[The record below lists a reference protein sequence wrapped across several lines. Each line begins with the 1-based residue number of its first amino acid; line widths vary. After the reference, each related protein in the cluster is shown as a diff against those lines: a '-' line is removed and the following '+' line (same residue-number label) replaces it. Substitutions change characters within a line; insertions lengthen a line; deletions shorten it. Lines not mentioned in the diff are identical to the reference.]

1 MPVACL
7 ADRGVIKVSG
17 EEAKGFLD
25 GLLTCD
31 LDRVAVGRPRF
42 GALLSPQGKILFD
55 FIVFAAADGSYHLD
69 CARAEA
75 TDLAKRLGFYRLR
88 AKAAVEDGSSTARV
102 LAGWDDAARP
112 DPETGLVGDDPRLPA
127 LGWRAIVP
135 AADGGPPPDGEGA
148 YHAHRIALGVPE
160 GGKDFAFGDAFPHE
174 ALMDQ
179 LGGVDFDK
187 GCYVGQEVV
196 SRMQHRGLARTRI
209 VPLVYAD
216 GAAAEPGSEV
226 AAGERSLG
234 RTGSAADGRGLA
246 ALRLDRV
253 AAALA
258 SGETL
263 RAGGR
268 PVRVEIPDWADFSL
282 PPIAAAPAV

>member
-1 MPVACL
+1 MPIAHL
-7 ADRGVIKVSG
+7 ADRGVVRVSG
-17 EEAKGFLD
+17 EEAKTFLD

-31 LDRVAVGRPRF
+31 LSSVAPGRPRF
-42 GALLSPQGKILFD
+42 GALLTPQGKILFD
-55 FIVFAAADGSYHLD
+55 FIVFAATYGSFHLD
-69 CARAEA
+69 CAHVQTA
-75 TDLAKRLGFYRLR
+75 DLAKRLGFYKLR
-88 AKAAVEDGSSTARV
+88 AKAGVEDLSSNARV
-102 LAGWDDAARP
+102 LAGWDGAARP
-112 DPETGLVGDDPRLPA
+112 EGETDLVGDDPRLPA

-135 AADGGPPPDGEGA
+135 ATDGGPRSDGEGA

-160 GGKDFAFGDAFPHE
+160 GGKDFAFGEAFPHE

-179 LGGVDFDK
+179 LNGVDFDK

-246 ALRLDRV
+246 AIRLDRV

-268 PVRVEIPDWADFSL
+268 PVRIEIPDWADFSL

>member
-55 FIVFAAADGSYHLD
+55 FIVFAAADGSFHLD
-69 CARAEA
+69 CVHAQTA
-75 TDLAKRLGFYRLR
+75 DLARRLGFYKLR
-88 AKAAVEDGSSTARV
+88 AKAGVEDLSSNARV
-102 LAGWDDAARP
+102 LAGWDGAARP
-112 DPETGLVGDDPRLPA
+112 EGETDLVGDDPRLPA

-135 AADGGPPPDGEGA
+135 ATDGGPTSDGEGA

-160 GGKDFAFGDAFPHE
+160 GGKDFAFGEAFPHE

-179 LGGVDFDK
+179 LNGVDFDK

-246 ALRLDRV
+246 AIRLDRA

-282 PPIAAAPAV
+282 PIAAAPAV